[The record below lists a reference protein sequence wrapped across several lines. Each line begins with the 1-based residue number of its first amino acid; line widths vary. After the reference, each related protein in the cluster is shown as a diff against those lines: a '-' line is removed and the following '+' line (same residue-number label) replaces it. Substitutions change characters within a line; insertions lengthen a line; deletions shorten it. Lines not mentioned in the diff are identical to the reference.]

1 MEEAARH
8 SVTNQEVTL
17 RKFTLLLA
25 AIAGVAALAAIPARK
40 LLRSREDTAWRGAE
54 KPGRIVTVGGVG
66 LHYVEQAP
74 PVGADAPAIVMIHGF
89 GGHTYS
95 YRRQIVDLAQ
105 DYRCVAIDLKGF
117 GYSERPEGGD
127 YSLTEQARLVFG
139 AMDALGIQKATL
151 IGQSMGGEVVM
162 RMAELAPERVGRLV
176 LAASVPGRRLPIA
189 PRVSFLRRLVGPIAR
204 FVAARSWN
212 RLFFDSKRPDL
223 PQIREEYLKPMRI
236 YGTASTF
243 WGMWEGVRH
252 DQPIDFSRLTMPVL
266 ILWAEKERVL
276 PFPGRALRWLQE
288 HLPHAVTEHVPASGH
303 MLLEEQP
310 ALVNAAIRR
319 FLDGVTV
326 TEAAPAEIAEQRTQP
341 A

>member
-1 MEEAARH
+1 M
-8 SVTNQEVTL
+8 
-17 RKFTLLLA
+17 RKFTVLIA
-25 AIAGVAALAAIPARK
+25 AIAAAAALVAIPARK
-40 LLRSREDTAWRGAE
+40 LLRSREDTAWRDAE

-74 PVGADAPAIVMIHGF
+74 PVGAEAPAIVMIHGF

-95 YRRQIVDLAQ
+95 YRHQIVDLAQ

-127 YSLTEQARLVFG
+127 YSLTEQARLVLG
-139 AMDALGIQKATL
+139 AMDALGIGKATL

-162 RMAELAPERVGRLV
+162 RAAQMAPERVERLI
-176 LAASVPGRRLPIA
+176 LAASVPGKKVPIA
-189 PRVSFLRRLVGPIAR
+189 PRLPFMRRFVGPITR
-204 FVAARSWN
+204 LVAVRSWK
-212 RLFFDSKRPDL
+212 RLFYDQSRPDL
-223 PQIREEYLKPMRI
+223 AQIREEYLKPVRI
-236 YGTASTF
+236 HGTTRTV
-243 WGMWEGVRH
+243 WEMWEGIRH
-252 DQPIDFSRLTMPVL
+252 DERIDFARLTLPVL
-266 ILWAEKERVL
+266 ILWGEKERIL

-288 HLPHAVTEHVPASGH
+288 HLPQAVTEHIPASGH

-319 FLDGVTV
+319 FLDGATAVEEQALADT
-326 TEAAPAEIAEQRTQP
+326 AEQRVQP